1 MRQSIQSTLINSEQ
15 SVEFSEQFHIM
26 SSLDPAGT
34 LLAEVKNGAPHSLRR
49 DEQHGLT
56 PQHHQPRAPSSLSQ
70 AQLPPS
76 QYSAK
81 TYPTCAHTVP
91 ECQAL
96 TVTSALMLQKQ
107 LRLDMVHFPTALLLS
122 LSWPPT
128 NDAIV
133 LPTAQANCHRLNV
146 CISPKHVC

>member
-1 MRQSIQSTLINSEQ
+1 MVRPPAPPAQGCLQFTSGSTDPIPILRQ
-15 SVEFSEQFHIM
+15 
-26 SSLDPAGT
+26 DPP
-34 LLAEVKNGAPHSLRR
+34 NFCPHS
-49 DEQHGLT
+49 
-56 PQHHQPRAPSSLSQ
+56 
-70 AQLPPS
+70 
-76 QYSAK
+76 
-81 TYPTCAHTVP
+81 VP

-146 CISPKHVC
+146 CISPKLIC